1 MLERQTMIV
10 AETYI
15 DRVMEREILS
25 ERGRTRAGL

>member
-10 AETYI
+10 AKTYI

-25 ERGRTRAGL
+25 EGGRTQAGL